1 MRLLK
6 GVAWTLSVYMFRVRG
21 ELQICPL
28 RGQQFPAPTGLSSEA
43 LFMNATKSIEQ
54 ILTANITQSPYNDTT
69 FSLGMFSTS
78 DDGLLWEFHHTDSTV
93 ATSGNGTNKV
103 DADSIYR
110 IASISKILT
119 VYQWLIKDGDRKFN
133 DPISDFIP
141 ELVKYQVK
149 HDYYPT
155 PDWDE
160 ITVNDLAMFLAGV
173 ARDYGLNDVAIESLI
188 TNSIEEAAAEELAD
202 NPDNGINVPEF
213 DDPVCGYFT
222 SNRTYDPCSELRY
235 LHKVTNLAPSFG
247 PATTPLYSNAN
258 FAILGIA
265 LSKMLK
271 APLEDIFDE
280 TIVKP
285 LGLTGTS
292 ITNPESV
299 TGNSVIPGG
308 DLTQAGWEDALGPLN
323 GAAGAFSTTNDLAA
337 IGKSIMDSTLMSKAT
352 TRRWFATTSFVD
364 QISQAVGRGWEIFRV
379 RNGIHTVDLY
389 SKSGSWG
396 VYRSVIFL
404 IPDYNFGFTIL
415 AAAGEAYSVTETL
428 PDLIVDTLVPVLEE
442 IARQQTQENFGGRYV
457 SKTTNTSVTVTTD
470 DWPGLK
476 VTEYMAGNVDLIEN
490 VFALFGEDV
499 DVRLVPNSLY
509 KSDRKVGFTAVYQ
522 PPTEIP
528 AEDEF
533 YWPCQSWLDVD
544 DFTYASVP
552 LGNMMF
558 ELGAHGKAKALKLNA
573 LNAKLVKVPN

>member
-6 GVAWTLSVYMFRVRG
+6 GVAWTLFVCLFGVNG

-28 RGQQFPAPTGLSSEA
+28 RGQQFPAPTGLRSEA
-43 LFMNATKSIEQ
+43 LFLNATKSIEQ
-54 ILTANITQSPYNDTT
+54 ILAANITQSPYNDTT

-78 DDGLLWEFHHTDSTV
+78 EDGLLWEFHHTDSTV
-93 ATSGNGTNKV
+93 ATSGSGTNKV

-110 IASISKILT
+110 IASISKVLT
-119 VYQWLIKDGDRKFN
+119 LYQWLIKDGDRKFN
-133 DPISDFIP
+133 D
-141 ELVKYQVK
+141 
-149 HDYYPT
+149 
-155 PDWDE
+155 
-160 ITVNDLAMFLAGV
+160 
-173 ARDYGLNDVAIESLI
+173 VAIEQYVS
-188 TNSIEEAAAEELAD
+188 NSIEETAAEELAD
-202 NPDNGINVPEF
+202 NPENGINVPEF

-222 SNRTYDPCSELRY
+222 PNRTYDPCSELRY

-247 PATTPLYSNAN
+247 PGTTPLYSNAN

-271 APLEDIFDE
+271 KPLEDIFVE
-280 TIVKP
+280 TVVKP

-292 ITNPESV
+292 MTNPESV
-299 TGNSVIPGG
+299 TDHSVIPGG

-337 IGKSIMDSTLMSKAT
+337 IGKSIMNSTLMSKAT

-364 QISQAVGRGWEIFRV
+364 QTSQAVGRGWEIFRV
-379 RNGIHTVDLY
+379 RNGIHTVDLF

-404 IPDYNFGFTIL
+404 IPDYNFGFSIL
-415 AAAGEAYSVTETL
+415 AAAGEAYTVTETL
-428 PDLIVDTLVPVLEE
+428 PDLIVDTLVPVLEK
-442 IARQQTQENFGGRYV
+442 IARQQTQKTFGGQYV

-476 VTEYMAGNVDLIEN
+476 VTEYTAGNVDLMEN
-490 VFALFGEDV
+490 VFALFGADV

-509 KSDRKVGFTAVYQ
+509 KSDSNVGFSAVYQ

-528 AEDEF
+528 PEDEF

-558 ELGAHGKAKALKLNA
+558 ELDAHGKAKSLKLNA
-573 LNAKLVKVPN
+573 LNAKLMKVAS